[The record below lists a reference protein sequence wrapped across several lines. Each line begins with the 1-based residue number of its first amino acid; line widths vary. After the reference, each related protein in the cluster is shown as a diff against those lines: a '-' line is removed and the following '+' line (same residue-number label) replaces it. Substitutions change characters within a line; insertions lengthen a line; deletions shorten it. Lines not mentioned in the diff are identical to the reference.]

1 MADVAVTSFATPP
14 SRLVAGLRR
23 GGARLWVGAAL
34 VAILVLV
41 ALFAP
46 LLAPHD
52 PLEQDLLST
61 QLPPV
66 WTQGGGPAFIF
77 GTDSLGRCVLSRLIY
92 SARTAV
98 TVALIAA
105 ALAALIG
112 VALGLFA
119 GSFGG
124 WIDQVI
130 SRLLDVWMAFPPV
143 LLSIVLA
150 AVIGAGL
157 TSVIVAIVMVDW
169 TRFAR
174 VVRAETMVQLTRD
187 YAAAARAIGLS
198 RASMLRLEILPN
210 LVPLLVTLLAVEMG
224 IAILVEVI
232 LSFVGIS
239 VAGDTPTWGSM
250 IAEGRQIVYQA
261 PWIMAL
267 PIACIIASVIGFNL
281 LGDGL
286 RLAHRSGATLMTAT
300 LAIQGLKVA
309 IGDAAANVLR
319 GVSLAVQPGEVRGLV
334 GESGAGKSMLGRA
347 VLGLLPANAAING
360 RSVSPSKAAIF
371 SRCPKRSGAICS
383 AGALR

>member
-1 MADVAVTSFATPP
+1 MADIAITSLATSP
-14 SRLVAGLRR
+14 SRLITGLTR

-34 VAILVLV
+34 VTVLVLV
-41 ALFAP
+41 AVLAP
-46 LLAPHD
+46 ALAPHD
-52 PLEQDLLST
+52 PLEQDLLSA
-61 QLPPV
+61 QLPSA
-66 WTQGGGPAFIF
+66 WTQGGDPAYFL

-98 TVALIAA
+98 IVALIAA
-105 ALAALIG
+105 TLAAMIG

-124 WIDQVI
+124 WVDQVI
-130 SRLLDVWMAFPPV
+130 SRLIDVWMAFPPV

-157 TSVIVAIVMVDW
+157 TSVIAAIVVVDW

-187 YAAAARAIGLS
+187 YAAAARAIGLN
-198 RASMLRLEILPN
+198 RAKLLRLEILPN

-239 VAGDTPTWGSM
+239 VSGDTPTWGSM

-261 PWIMAL
+261 PWIMAF
-267 PIACIIASVIGFNL
+267 PIVCIIASVIGLNL

-286 RLAHRSGATLMTAT
+286 RLAL
-300 LAIQGLKVA
+300 
-309 IGDAAANVLR
+309 DP
-319 GVSLAVQPGEVRGLV
+319 VQ
-334 GESGAGKSMLGRA
+334 RA
-347 VLGLLPANAAING
+347 
-360 RSVSPSKAAIF
+360 
-371 SRCPKRSGAICS
+371 
-383 AGALR
+383 

>member
-1 MADVAVTSFATPP
+1 MADLAPASPVARP
-14 SRLVAGLRR
+14 SRWFAALSR
-23 GGARLWVGAAL
+23 GGARLWVGAGVVAL
-34 VAILVLV
+34 LVLV
-41 ALFAP
+41 AAFAP
-46 LLAPHD
+46 VLAPHD
-52 PLEQDLLST
+52 PLEQDLLSA
-61 QLPPV
+61 QLPPS
-66 WTQGGGPAFIF
+66 WMAGSDPAYLL

-98 TVALIAA
+98 MVALIAA
-105 ALAALIG
+105 TLAALIG

-124 WIDQVI
+124 WVDQLI
-130 SRLLDVWMAFPPV
+130 SRMIDVWMAFPPV

-157 TSVIVAIVMVDW
+157 TSVIAAIVVVDW

-187 YAAAARAIGLS
+187 YAAAARVIGLS
-198 RASMLRLEILPN
+198 RAKLLRLEVLPN

-239 VAGDTPTWGSM
+239 VSGDTPTWGSM

-267 PIACIIASVIGFNL
+267 PIACIITSVIALNL

-286 RLAHRSGATLMTAT
+286 RLALDPVQRS
-300 LAIQGLKVA
+300 
-309 IGDAAANVLR
+309 
-319 GVSLAVQPGEVRGLV
+319 
-334 GESGAGKSMLGRA
+334 
-347 VLGLLPANAAING
+347 
-360 RSVSPSKAAIF
+360 
-371 SRCPKRSGAICS
+371 
-383 AGALR
+383 

>member
-1 MADVAVTSFATPP
+1 MADIAVTSIAAPP
-14 SRLVAGLRR
+14 SRLLAGLKR
-23 GGARLWVGAAL
+23 GGPRLWLGAAL
-34 VAILVLV
+34 VSLLVL
-41 ALFAP
+41 AAIFAP
-46 LLAPHD
+46 VLAPHD
-52 PLEQDLLST
+52 PLEQDLMSA
-61 QLPPV
+61 QLPPA
-66 WTQGGGPAFIF
+66 WMTGGEPAYLL

-98 TVALIAA
+98 MVALIAA
-105 ALAALIG
+105 TLAAAIG

-124 WIDQVI
+124 WVDQFI
-130 SRLLDVWMAFPPV
+130 SRLIDVWMAFPPV

-157 TSVIVAIVMVDW
+157 TSVIAAIVVVDW

-174 VVRAETMVQLTRD
+174 VIRAETMVQLTRD
-187 YAAAARAIGLS
+187 YAAAARVIGLS
-198 RASMLRLEILPN
+198 RVKLLRLEILPN

-267 PIACIIASVIGFNL
+267 PIVCIITSVIGLNL
-281 LGDGL
+281 FGDGL
-286 RLAHRSGATLMTAT
+286 RLAL
-300 LAIQGLKVA
+300 
-309 IGDAAANVLR
+309 DP
-319 GVSLAVQPGEVRGLV
+319 VQRT
-334 GESGAGKSMLGRA
+334 
-347 VLGLLPANAAING
+347 
-360 RSVSPSKAAIF
+360 
-371 SRCPKRSGAICS
+371 
-383 AGALR
+383 

>member
-1 MADVAVTSFATPP
+1 MADIALTPPP
-14 SRLVAGLRR
+14 SRLLAGLKR

-34 VAILVLV
+34 VAVLVLLAV
-41 ALFAP
+41 FAP
-46 LLAPHD
+46 VLAPHD
-52 PLEQDLLST
+52 PLEQDLMSA
-61 QLPPV
+61 QLPPA
-66 WTQGGGPAFIF
+66 WMQGGDHAYLL

-92 SARTAV
+92 SARIAV
-98 TVALIAA
+98 AVALIAA
-105 ALAALIG
+105 TLAALIG

-124 WIDQVI
+124 WVDQLI
-130 SRLLDVWMAFPPV
+130 SRLIDVWMAFPPV

-157 TSVIVAIVMVDW
+157 TSVIAAIVVVDW

-187 YAAAARAIGLS
+187 YAAAARVIGFS
-198 RASMLRLEILPN
+198 RAKLLRLEVLPN

-250 IAEGRQIVYQA
+250 IAEGRQIVYQS

-267 PIACIIASVIGFNL
+267 PIVCIISSVIGLNL

-286 RLAHRSGATLMTAT
+286 RLALDPVQRS
-300 LAIQGLKVA
+300 
-309 IGDAAANVLR
+309 
-319 GVSLAVQPGEVRGLV
+319 
-334 GESGAGKSMLGRA
+334 
-347 VLGLLPANAAING
+347 
-360 RSVSPSKAAIF
+360 
-371 SRCPKRSGAICS
+371 
-383 AGALR
+383 

>member
-1 MADVAVTSFATPP
+1 MADIAVASLATPP
-14 SRLVAGLRR
+14 SRLIAGLKR
-23 GGARLWVGAAL
+23 GGARLWVGVAL
-34 VAILVLV
+34 VTMLLLV

-52 PLEQDLLST
+52 PLEQDLLSA
-61 QLPPV
+61 QLPPR
-66 WTQGGGPAFIF
+66 WMHGGDPAFIF

-92 SARTAV
+92 SARIAV

-105 ALAALIG
+105 TLAALIG
-112 VALGLFA
+112 VALGLLA

-124 WIDQVI
+124 WVDQII
-130 SRLLDVWMAFPPV
+130 SRLIDVWMAFPPV

-157 TSVIVAIVMVDW
+157 TSVIVAIVVVDW

-174 VVRAETMVQLTRD
+174 VARAETMVQLTRD
-187 YAAAARAIGLS
+187 YAAAARAIGLT
-198 RASMLRLEILPN
+198 RAKVLRLEILPN

-239 VAGDTPTWGSM
+239 VAGDTATWGSM

-267 PIACIIASVIGFNL
+267 PIVCIIASVIGLNL
-281 LGDGL
+281 FGDGL
-286 RLAHRSGATLMTAT
+286 RLAVDPVQRS
-300 LAIQGLKVA
+300 
-309 IGDAAANVLR
+309 
-319 GVSLAVQPGEVRGLV
+319 
-334 GESGAGKSMLGRA
+334 
-347 VLGLLPANAAING
+347 
-360 RSVSPSKAAIF
+360 
-371 SRCPKRSGAICS
+371 
-383 AGALR
+383 

>member
-1 MADVAVTSFATPP
+1 MADIMVTPIASPP
-14 SRLVAGLRR
+14 SRMIAGLKR
-23 GGARLWVGAAL
+23 GGPRLWIGAAL
-34 VAILVLV
+34 TAILVLA

-46 LLAPHD
+46 MLAPHD
-52 PLEQDLLST
+52 PLEQDLLSA
-61 QLPPV
+61 QLPPM
-66 WTQGGGPAFIF
+66 WMQGADPSYIF
-77 GTDSLGRCVLSRLIY
+77 GTDSLGRDVLSRLIY

-98 TVALIAA
+98 IVALIAA
-105 ALAALIG
+105 SLAALIG

-124 WIDQVI
+124 WVDQLI
-130 SRLLDVWMAFPPV
+130 SRLIDVWMAFPPV

-157 TSVIVAIVMVDW
+157 TSVIVAIVVIDW

-198 RASMLRLEILPN
+198 RAKVLWLEILPN

-267 PIACIIASVIGFNL
+267 PIGCIIASVIGLNL

-286 RLAHRSGATLMTAT
+286 RLALDPVQRS
-300 LAIQGLKVA
+300 
-309 IGDAAANVLR
+309 
-319 GVSLAVQPGEVRGLV
+319 
-334 GESGAGKSMLGRA
+334 
-347 VLGLLPANAAING
+347 
-360 RSVSPSKAAIF
+360 
-371 SRCPKRSGAICS
+371 
-383 AGALR
+383 

>member
-1 MADVAVTSFATPP
+1 MADIAVTPFATPP
-14 SRLVAGLRR
+14 SRTIAGLKR
-23 GGARLWVGAAL
+23 GGARLWIGAAL
-34 VAILVLV
+34 VALLVLT
-41 ALFAP
+41 ALLAP
-46 LLAPHD
+46 MLAPHD
-52 PLEQDLLST
+52 PLEQDLLSA
-61 QLPPV
+61 QLPPSGM
-66 WTQGGGPAFIF
+66 QGGDPAYIL

-98 TVALIAA
+98 MVALIAA
-105 ALAALIG
+105 SLAALIG
-112 VALGLFA
+112 VALGLLA

-124 WIDQVI
+124 WVDQLI
-130 SRLLDVWMAFPPV
+130 SRLIDVWMAFPPV

-157 TSVIVAIVMVDW
+157 TSVIVAIVVIDW

-187 YAAAARAIGLS
+187 YASAARAIGLS
-198 RASMLRLEILPN
+198 RARVLWLEILPN

-261 PWIMAL
+261 PWIMAF
-267 PIACIIASVIGFNL
+267 PIGCIIASVIGLNL

-286 RLAHRSGATLMTAT
+286 RLALDPVQRS
-300 LAIQGLKVA
+300 
-309 IGDAAANVLR
+309 
-319 GVSLAVQPGEVRGLV
+319 
-334 GESGAGKSMLGRA
+334 
-347 VLGLLPANAAING
+347 
-360 RSVSPSKAAIF
+360 
-371 SRCPKRSGAICS
+371 
-383 AGALR
+383 